1 MWQLINGLTLYQKHN
16 IRNLQLRRKVVLSEV
31 DRHKKYLD
39 QIQGLPELK
48 VLIVNCLDDGPEMR
62 PDITKMV
69 NDVGKLRST
78 YQQYSSLAGN
88 EINAVEFEK
97 SLKSQDKM
105 IEKLNKTIQ
114 DANKLLQV
122 RSS

>member
-31 DRHKKYLD
+31 DRRKKYLD

-69 NDVGKLRST
+69 NDVGKLRLT